1 MKPTYHHRGAF
12 TLIEL
17 LVVIAIIGILASSAM
32 PAYNGIQERAKRTKD
47 VNNVKQILLGC
58 RAFAAD
64 WEGVYP
70 SFDPD
75 QQNGGGGGGGG
86 GGQSQFSSST
96 DAFNVLI
103 PDYIDTE
110 IVFWI
115 ATKDPQKLQPPREDG
130 QLEPQENVYAYA
142 TGQTDTSFSRSPL
155 VADGLM
161 DGPGEYGQFH
171 PWLKSKKAVVGF
183 CGGHVAE
190 ESLTTA
196 QPGATIRSRDGLV
209 QNIFEQRMA
218 GDDGNSSGGWLDT
231 TPENVLLP
239 Q

>member
-1 MKPTYHHRGAF
+1 MKVNSHTRGAF

-47 VNNVKQILLGC
+47 VNNIKQILLAC

-64 WEGVYP
+64 WEGLFP

-75 QQNGGGGGGGG
+75 ADNSGGGGED
-86 GGQSQFSSST
+86 SEFASST

-115 ATKDPQKLQPPREDG
+115 QTKHPEKLQPPREDG
-130 QLEPQENVYAYA
+130 ELEAEENVYCYVS
-142 TGQTDTSFSRSPL
+142 GQTDTSFSRSPL

-161 DGPGEYGQFH
+161 DGPGEFSEYH
-171 PWLKSKKAVVGF
+171 PWLKSKKAVVGY
-183 CGGHVAE
+183 CGGHVTE
-190 ESLTTA
+190 ETLTSA
-196 QPGATIRSRDGLV
+196 AAGATIRSKDRLV
-209 QNIFEQRMA
+209 ENIFEEREVS
-218 GDDGNSSGGWLDT
+218 DDGESSGGWLSVPTD
-231 TPENVLLP
+231 NVLLP
-239 Q
+239 E

>member
-1 MKPTYHHRGAF
+1 MKVNRKTRGAF

-47 VNNVKQILLGC
+47 VNNIKQILLGC

-64 WEGVYP
+64 WEGIYP

-75 QQNGGGGGGGG
+75 AEQSGGGGGGED
-86 GGQSQFSSST
+86 SEFSTST

-115 ATKDPQKLQPPREDG
+115 QTKHPEKMQPPKEDG
-130 QLEPQENVYAYA
+130 TLEAEENVYCYVN
-142 TGQTDTSFSRSPL
+142 GQTDTSFSRSPL

-161 DGPGEYGQFH
+161 DGPGEYGEHH

-183 CGGHVAE
+183 CGGHVSE
-190 ESLTTA
+190 ESLSSATA
-196 QPGATIRSRDGLV
+196 GATVRSKDRLV
-209 QNIFEQRMA
+209 ENIFDERTV
-218 GDDGNSSGGWLDT
+218 GEEGGESSGGWLDT
-231 TPENVLLP
+231 KKDNVLLP
-239 Q
+239 E

>member
-1 MKPTYHHRGAF
+1 MKVNAKRISAF

-64 WEGVYP
+64 WEGLYP

-75 QQNGGGGGGGG
+75 AAQGGGGGGGAEA
-86 GGQSQFSSST
+86 STFSTST
-96 DAFNVLI
+96 QAFNVLI

-110 IVFWI
+110 IIFWMQ
-115 ATKDPQKLQPPREDG
+115 TKHPDKLRPPREDG
-130 QLEPQENVYAYA
+130 NLEGNENVYCYVS
-142 TGQTDTSFSRSPL
+142 GQTDTSFSRSPL

-161 DGPGEYGQFH
+161 DGPGAYGEHH

-183 CGGHVAE
+183 CGGHVSE
-190 ESLTTA
+190 ETLTTA
-196 QPGATIRSRDGLV
+196 TAGATVRSKDRLV
-209 QNIFEQRMA
+209 ENIFQKRIVDPT
-218 GDDGNSSGGWLDT
+218 GGGSSGGWLSVDIQ
-231 TPENVLLP
+231 NVLLP
-239 Q
+239 N

>member
-1 MKPTYHHRGAF
+1 MKVNAKINSAF

-47 VNNVKQILLGC
+47 VNNIKQILLGC

-64 WEGVYP
+64 WEGLYP

-75 QQNGGGGGGGG
+75 AEKEGGGED
-86 GGQSQFSSST
+86 SKFSTST
-96 DAFNVLI
+96 EAFNVLI

-110 IVFWI
+110 IVFWMQ
-115 ATKDPQKLQPPREDG
+115 TKHPDKLRPPREDG
-130 QLEPQENVYAYA
+130 NLEDSENVYCYVV
-142 TGQTDTSFSRSPL
+142 GQTDTSFSRSPL

-161 DGPGEYGQFH
+161 DGPGEYGEHH

-183 CGGHVAE
+183 CGGHVSE
-190 ESLTTA
+190 ESLTSAT
-196 QPGATIRSRDGLV
+196 PGATIRSKDRLV
-209 QNIFEQRMA
+209 ENIFEKREMDSE
-218 GDDGNSSGGWLDT
+218 GGGSSGGWLSVEK
-231 TPENVLLP
+231 ENVLLP
-239 Q
+239 N

>member
-1 MKPTYHHRGAF
+1 MKVNRKTRGAF

-47 VNNVKQILLGC
+47 VNNIKQILLGC

-64 WEGVYP
+64 WEGIYP

-75 QQNGGGGGGGG
+75 AEKSGGGGEED
-86 GGQSQFSSST
+86 SEFTTST

-115 ATKDPQKLQPPREDG
+115 QTKHPEKMQPPKEDG
-130 QLEPQENVYAYA
+130 TLEAEENVYCYA
-142 TGQTDTSFSRSPL
+142 SGQTDTSFSRSPL

-161 DGPGEYGQFH
+161 DGPGEYGEHH
-171 PWLKSKKAVVGF
+171 PWLKSKKAVIGF
-183 CGGHVAE
+183 CGGHVSE
-190 ESLTTA
+190 ETLTSATA
-196 QPGATIRSRDGLV
+196 GATVRSKDRLV
-209 QNIFEQRMA
+209 ENIFDEREVA
-218 GDDGNSSGGWLDT
+218 EDGGESSGGWLDT
-231 TPENVLLP
+231 KKDNVLLP
-239 Q
+239 E

>member
-1 MKPTYHHRGAF
+1 MKVNRKKRGAF

-47 VNNVKQILLGC
+47 VNNIKQILLGC

-64 WEGVYP
+64 WEGIYP

-75 QQNGGGGGGGG
+75 AEQSGGGGGGED
-86 GGQSQFSSST
+86 SEFSTST
-96 DAFNVLI
+96 DAFNALI

-115 ATKDPQKLQPPREDG
+115 QTKHPDKIQPPKEDG
-130 QLEPQENVYAYA
+130 ELESQENVYCYA
-142 TGQTDTSFSRSPL
+142 SGQTDTSFSRSPL

-161 DGPGEYGQFH
+161 DGPGEYGEYH

-183 CGGHVAE
+183 CGGHVSE
-190 ESLTTA
+190 ETLTSATA
-196 QPGATIRSRDGLV
+196 GATVRSKDRLV
-209 QNIFEQRMA
+209 ENIFEEREVSE
-218 GDDGNSSGGWLDT
+218 DGGSSGGWLDT
-231 TPENVLLP
+231 KSDNVLLP
-239 Q
+239 D

>member
-1 MKPTYHHRGAF
+1 MKVNAKRISAF

-47 VNNVKQILLGC
+47 VNNIKQILLGC

-64 WEGVYP
+64 WEGLYP

-75 QQNGGGGGGGG
+75 AQQAAGGAED
-86 GGQSQFSSST
+86 SAFSTST
-96 DAFNVLI
+96 EAFNVLI

-110 IVFWI
+110 IIFWMQ
-115 ATKDPQKLQPPREDG
+115 TKHPEKLRPPREDG
-130 QLEPQENVYAYA
+130 ILENNENVYCYVV
-142 TGQTDTSFSRSPL
+142 GQTDTSFSRSPL

-161 DGPGEYGQFH
+161 DGPGEYGEFH
-171 PWLKSKKAVVGF
+171 PWLNSKRAIVGF

-190 ESLTTA
+190 ETLTTA
-196 QPGATIRSRDGLV
+196 AAGATVRSRDRLV
-209 QNIFEQRMA
+209 ENIFQRRVVDEE
-218 GDDGNSSGGWLDT
+218 GGGSSGGWLSVDIQ
-231 TPENVLLP
+231 NVLLP
-239 Q
+239 N

>member
-1 MKPTYHHRGAF
+1 MKVNRKKRGAF

-64 WEGVYP
+64 WEGLFP

-75 QQNGGGGGGGG
+75 EASAGGDD
-86 GGQSQFSSST
+86 SDNSLKTST
-96 DAFNVLI
+96 EAFNVLI

-115 ATKDPQKLQPPREDG
+115 QTKDPDKIQPPREDG
-130 QLEPQENVYAYA
+130 ELESQENVYAYV

-161 DGPGEYGQFH
+161 DDPGAYNEFH
-171 PWLKSKKAVVGF
+171 PWLKSKKAVVGY
-183 CGGHVAE
+183 CGGHVIE
-190 ESLTTA
+190 EALTSSTA
-196 QPGATIRSRDGLV
+196 GATVRSKDRLV
-209 QNIFEQRMA
+209 ENIFEEREI
-218 GDDGNSSGGWLDT
+218 DDNGKTSGGWLDT
-231 TPENVLLP
+231 KTDNVLLP
-239 Q
+239 E

>member
-1 MKPTYHHRGAF
+1 MKVNAKRNSAF

-47 VNNVKQILLGC
+47 VNNIKQILLGC

-64 WEGVYP
+64 WEGLYP

-75 QQNGGGGGGGG
+75 ADDDGGSGEDSKFGT
-86 GGQSQFSSST
+86 ST
-96 DAFNVLI
+96 EAFNVLI

-110 IVFWI
+110 IIFWMQ
-115 ATKDPQKLQPPREDG
+115 TKHPDKLRPPREDG
-130 QLEPQENVYAYA
+130 ELEDSENVYCYVV
-142 TGQTDTSFSRSPL
+142 GQTDTSFSRSPL

-161 DGPGEYGQFH
+161 DGPGEYGEHH

-183 CGGHVAE
+183 CGGHVSE
-190 ESLTTA
+190 ESLTSAT
-196 QPGATIRSRDGLV
+196 PGATIRSKDRLV
-209 QNIFEQRMA
+209 ENIFEKREVDEE
-218 GDDGNSSGGWLDT
+218 GSGSSGGWLSVDT
-231 TPENVLLP
+231 ENVLLP
-239 Q
+239 E

>member
-1 MKPTYHHRGAF
+1 MKIPAKRNSAF

-47 VNNVKQILLGC
+47 VNNIKQILLGS

-64 WEGVYP
+64 WEGLYP

-75 QQNGGGGGGGG
+75 AEGDSEEGD
-86 GGQSQFSSST
+86 FTTST

-110 IVFWI
+110 IVFWMQ
-115 ATKDPQKLQPPREDG
+115 TKHPDKLRPPAEDG
-130 QLEPQENVYAYA
+130 ELESDENVYAYVSN
-142 TGQTDTSFSRSPL
+142 QTDTSFSRSPL

-161 DGPGEYGQFH
+161 DSPGVYGEYH
-171 PWLKSKKAVVGF
+171 PWLKSKKAVIGF
-183 CGGHVAE
+183 CGGHVTEERLTSAE
-190 ESLTTA
+190 E
-196 QPGATIRSRDGLV
+196 GATVKSKDGLTE
-209 QNIFEQRMA
+209 NIFEERS
-218 GDDGNSSGGWLDT
+218 GEGESGGWLDT
-231 TPENVLLP
+231 KQDNVLLP
-239 Q
+239 D

>member
-1 MKPTYHHRGAF
+1 MKTNAKWKGGF

-47 VNNVKQILLGC
+47 VNNIKQILLGC

-64 WEGVYP
+64 WEGLYP

-75 QQNGGGGGGGG
+75 AERSGGGGEE
-86 GGQSQFSSST
+86 GQFATST

-103 PDYIDTE
+103 PEYIDTE
-110 IVFWI
+110 IVFWMP
-115 ATKDPQKLQPPREDG
+115 TKHPDKLQPPREDG
-130 QLEPQENVYAYA
+130 ELEAQENVYCYVS
-142 TGQTDTSFSRSPL
+142 GQTDTSFSRSPL

-161 DGPGEYGQFH
+161 DGPGEYGEYH

-183 CGGHVAE
+183 CGGHVSE
-190 ESLTTA
+190 ETLTSAT
-196 QPGATIRSRDGLV
+196 PGATIRSKDRLV
-209 QNIFEQRMA
+209 ENIFDERQV
-218 GDDGNSSGGWLDT
+218 GEDGGESSGGWLDT
-231 TPENVLLP
+231 KKDNVLLP
-239 Q
+239 D

>member
-1 MKPTYHHRGAF
+1 MKTPTRISRAF

-47 VNNVKQILLGC
+47 VNNIKQILLGS

-64 WEGVYP
+64 WEGLYP

-75 QQNGGGGGGGG
+75 EDTSGGGGGDE
-86 GGQSQFSSST
+86 FSTST

-110 IVFWI
+110 IIFWMQ
-115 ATKDPQKLQPPREDG
+115 TKDPDKLRPPREDEE
-130 QLEPQENVYAYA
+130 LESEENVYCYVVN
-142 TGQTDTSFSRSPL
+142 QTDTSFSRSPL

-161 DGPGEYGQFH
+161 ESPGVYGEYH
-171 PWLKSKKAVVGF
+171 PWLNSKKAVIGF
-183 CGGHVAE
+183 CGGHVTE
-190 ESLTTA
+190 ERLTSKEE
-196 QPGATIRSRDGLV
+196 GATVKSKDGLTDD
-209 QNIFEQRMA
+209 IFEKRE
-218 GDDGNSSGGWLDT
+218 GGGEGGWLDT
-231 TPENVLLP
+231 DKENVLLP
-239 Q
+239 D

>member
-1 MKPTYHHRGAF
+1 MKVNSQTRGAF

-64 WEGVYP
+64 WEGIYP

-75 QQNGGGGGGGG
+75 AQSSGGGGGEED
-86 GGQSQFSSST
+86 SEFTTST

-115 ATKDPQKLQPPREDG
+115 QTKHPEKMQPPREDG
-130 QLEPQENVYAYA
+130 TLEAEENVYAYV

-161 DGPGEYGQFH
+161 DGPGEYGEYH

-183 CGGHVAE
+183 CGGHVSE
-190 ESLTTA
+190 ESLTSA
-196 QPGATIRSRDGLV
+196 APGATVRSRDRLV
-209 QNIFEQRMA
+209 ENIFDEREV
-218 GDDGNSSGGWLDT
+218 GEDGGESSGGWLDT
-231 TPENVLLP
+231 KKDNVLLP
-239 Q
+239 D

>member
-1 MKPTYHHRGAF
+1 MKLKASVNRAF

-47 VNNVKQILLGC
+47 VNNIKQILLGL

-64 WEGVYP
+64 WEGLYP

-75 QQNGGGGGGGG
+75 ADEQGGGEDDG
-86 GGQSQFSSST
+86 FSKST
-96 DAFNVLI
+96 EAFNVLI

-110 IVFWI
+110 IIFWMQ
-115 ATKDPQKLQPPREDG
+115 TKDPDKLRPPREDG
-130 QLEPQENVYAYA
+130 ELEDEEVVYCYVM
-142 TGQTDTSFSRSPL
+142 GLTDTSFSRSPL

-161 DGPGEYGQFH
+161 DGPGEYGEFH
-171 PWLKSKKAVVGF
+171 PWLKSKKAVVGY

-190 ESLTTA
+190 ERLTSA
-196 QPGATIRSRDGLV
+196 EAGATIRSKDGLTD
-209 QNIFEQRMA
+209 NIFEERQVSD
-218 GDDGNSSGGWLDT
+218 GDGGNSGGWLDT
-231 TPENVLLP
+231 KQDNVLLP
-239 Q
+239 K